1 MESKIRPLSL
11 LEYISSIFSAVLF
24 LITYIVGWFIP
35 NSGYILFFSGLLL
48 IIVLFLRASKNKKTS
63 NIANKLLIPS
73 SIFCIASCIAFFYY
87 RHNVHTDKKQQQL
100 CDITEEAIDIAINN
114 KMDWFELENA
124 IYEYEKE
131 IKYCLIPTQ
140 RKISTDFYISKNT
153 PSPAHYSIS
162 RWVDKGSRYDLL
174 IINKNY
180 LKKDIDNKILTLLPN
195 DINLTVCGFLYL
207 QEANWNLAEKY
218 LKDAFDSGNGVA
230 SYYLYLMYKNG
241 CGMKPDD
248 IVAMQFLKKAA
259 KMGYRKAQTEY
270 GQYLVNTS
278 TSRREISQGISLL
291 KKASMMVDYRS
302 GLIVINQCKAINYL
316 LDYYWNTNQ
325 LKESYRFSSLLMKDK
340 NEEEIVIIW
349 HLDNCIANGKYKEAE
364 EIIRKGMRNGTR
376 KPQLATYCYETEAK
390 ILSQGL
396 GRKKVDLKRAEKML
410 RYASDSL
417 DSRYSRKMLGEL
429 YGQYH
434 YTEDS
439 IFWTKLY
446 DINFSKN
453 IKE

>member
-1 MESKIRPLSL
+1 M
-11 LEYISSIFSAVLF
+11 
-24 LITYIVGWFIP
+24 
-35 NSGYILFFSGLLL
+35 FFSGLLL
-48 IIVLFLRASKNKKTS
+48 IIVFFLRFNKNKKIA
-63 NIANKLLIPS
+63 NKANKLLKPS
-73 SIFCIASCIAFFYY
+73 SIFCIASFIALIYF
-87 RHNVHTDKKQQQL
+87 RHSVHTDKRQQQL
-100 CDITEEAIDIAINN
+100 CDITEEAIDMAINN
-114 KMDWFELENA
+114 KMDWLESKNA

-131 IKYCLIPTQ
+131 IRYCLIPTQ
-140 RKISTDFYISKNT
+140 IKLSTDFYN
-153 PSPAHYSIS
+153 SIFDTVYWKKAGS
-162 RWVDKGSRYDLL
+162 IQYTRTHWVDKGTRYDLL
-174 IINKNY
+174 IVKKKYFKKN
-180 LKKDIDNKILTLLPN
+180 IDKKILTLLPN

-207 QEANWNLAEKY
+207 QVANWNLAEKY
-218 LKDAFDSGNGVA
+218 LKEAFDSGNGVA

-248 IVAMQFLKKAA
+248 NIAMQYLMRAA

-278 TSRREISQGISLL
+278 NSRREISQGISLL
-291 KKASMMVDYRS
+291 KKASMMVGYRS

-325 LKESYRFSSLLMKDK
+325 LKESYRFSSMLMKDK

-349 HLDNCIANGKYKEAE
+349 HLENCIANGKYKKAE
-364 EIIRKGMRNGTR
+364 EIIRKGMRNITR
-376 KPQLATYCYETEAK
+376 KPLLATYCYETEAK

-396 GRKKVDLKRAEKML
+396 GGKKVDLKRAEKML
-410 RYASDSL
+410 RFASDSL
-417 DSRYSRKMLGEL
+417 DSRYSRKMLGNL

-434 YTEDS
+434 YPEDS

-453 IKE
+453 VKE